1 MMTVTLT
8 QVKNEA
14 LLLSLKERALLIC
27 ELLDSLDPIQDAEI
41 EQAWITEAENRYAR
55 YVSGQATLRPA
66 SKVFASIQAR
76 LQ

>member
-14 LLLSLKERALLIC
+14 LLLSLKERALLVC
-27 ELLDSLDPIQDAEI
+27 ELLDSLDTIQDTEI

-55 YVSGQATLRPA
+55 YVSGQTTSRPA
-66 SKVFASIQAR
+66 SDVFASIHAL